1 MKQNLFRISVRFNLN
16 NPEHAEIVSILK
28 NLNKN
33 FHTTENAFIIE
44 ALTFYIRNMSSDT
57 LTGDGREVN
66 GKRAIAIDV
75 VELPNN
81 YVRVSVFNTGKNFTE
96 DEMKAIWGRF
106 YKVDTSR
113 NRENGGTGIGLSFVK
128 AVMNNYKQ
136 KYGVKRAKS
145 PVFKL
150 WKD

>member
-57 LTGDGREVN
+57 LTGDGREAG
-66 GKRAIAIDV
+66 GKRATDYATH
-75 VELPNN
+75 E
-81 YVRVSVFNTGKNFTE
+81 Y
-96 DEMKAIWGRF
+96 
-106 YKVDTSR
+106 VDTNLKALEQALR
-113 NRENGGTGIGLSFVK
+113 LFVYEKLEGIGGGVAPRFSENRGTVQAGSQEEKEADKDVDLSQFDTI
-128 AVMNNYKQ
+128 MNDIDQWTK
-136 KYGVKRAKS
+136 
-145 PVFKL
+145 
-150 WKD
+150 